1 MSFILNALRKS
12 EQERQALQSE
22 NVTDKILLAQP
33 PQNRSKATKLLVFLF
48 IANVLVIT
56 GIVWFVRNNLMSTP
70 DTSVPAISPLLS
82 SQDTKLEPKAVAEL
96 TQPERPAKNAEPE
109 IASFAELIDKEKPE
123 HAPLPAKPAITK
135 KPAADTVRQPAIS
148 DNSELM
154 QASPAIA
161 PVPAAKV
168 QADEPETIPAINN
181 IPFLSDLPFEFRQ
194 KVPKFTINVFVYS
207 QSPEERFV
215 MVDMVKYKPGQQIK
229 DAMLLKE
236 ILPDGFVVEY
246 QNQAFKIRRP

>member
-48 IANVLVIT
+48 IANVVVIT

-70 DTSVPAISPLLS
+70 GTTVSAILPPTS
-82 SQDTKLEPKAVAEL
+82 SQAAKPEPKAVTEP
-96 TQPERPAKNAEPE
+96 TQPERSAQNAEPE
-109 IASFAELIDKEKPE
+109 ITSIAELIDREKPAP
-123 HAPLPAKPAITK
+123 APLPVKPVVTK
-135 KPAADTVRQPAIS
+135 KPAVEAVKQAAIF
-148 DNSELM
+148 DNSEP
-154 QASPAIA
+154 QIQSAPA
-161 PVPAAKV
+161 VEV
-168 QADEPETIPAINN
+168 QADEPEIMPVTKG

-236 ILPDGFVVEY
+236 ILPDGFVAEY
-246 QNQAFKIRRP
+246 QNQAFKIKRP

>member
-22 NVTDKILLAQP
+22 NVTDKILLPQP
-33 PQNRSKATKLLVFLF
+33 PQGRSKATKLLVFLF
-48 IANVLVIT
+48 IANVLVIS
-56 GIVWFVRNNLMSTP
+56 GIVWYVRNNLMSTP
-70 DTSVPAISPLLS
+70 GTAAPAVAPRLA
-82 SQDTKLEPKAVAEL
+82 QDTKPEPEVIDEPA
-96 TQPERPAKNAEPE
+96 QPEKPVQNAQSD
-109 IASFAELIDKEKPE
+109 ITSIAELIDKEKPAR
-123 HAPLPAKPAITK
+123 APLPVKPVVAKKTPAEAVKQAAIT
-135 KPAADTVRQPAIS
+135 
-148 DNSELM
+148 DNPEP
-154 QASPAIA
+154 QIQNAPAIA
-161 PVPAAKV
+161 PTAKV
-168 QADEPETIPAINN
+168 QADMPEAIAV
-181 IPFLSDLPFEFRQ
+181 PSDTPYLSDLPAEFRQ

-246 QNQAFKIRRP
+246 QNQAFKIKRP

>member
-70 DTSVPAISPLLS
+70 GTTVSAILPPTS
-82 SQDTKLEPKAVAEL
+82 SQAAKPEPKAVTEP
-96 TQPERPAKNAEPE
+96 TQPERSAQNAEPE
-109 IASFAELIDKEKPE
+109 ITSIAELIDREKPAP
-123 HAPLPAKPAITK
+123 APLPVKPVVTK
-135 KPAADTVRQPAIS
+135 KPAVEAVKQAAIS
-148 DNSELM
+148 DNSEP
-154 QASPAIA
+154 QIQSAPA
-161 PVPAAKV
+161 VEV
-168 QADEPETIPAINN
+168 QADEPEIMPVTKG

-236 ILPDGFVVEY
+236 ILPDGFVAEY
-246 QNQAFKIRRP
+246 QNQAFKIKRP